1 MISMYTKQEIII
13 RKYREGESQRSIS
26 RALGISRKTVK
37 KYIDEYEKLVRE
49 KQNKEEAIG
58 EYMSRVPEY
67 RQQEVRS
74 KRKLTNEVQE
84 IIDGLLEENRKKL
97 SRGLHKQILK
107 KRDIL
112 EEVQRMGYQIGYTTV
127 CNYIRERE
135 GKNKGEKE
143 SYIRQTC
150 QPGES
155 CEFDWGEV
163 RLVIAGKQERF
174 YMSVFTSAYSNYRY
188 AGLSRREDTLSFEQS
203 HVDFFAHSGG
213 SWKEIVY
220 DNTRV
225 AVARFTGKKEKEP
238 TAALLQLRGY
248 YRFTHRFCNAYR
260 GNEKGHV
267 ERSVEY
273 IRRKA
278 FGLRNSFDT
287 LKQACQHLERVV
299 ERLNDRPQQLTGK
312 TAKELFLEEKGY
324 LWPAPVAMTCS
335 ESREFRVDKYST
347 ISYATNRYSV
357 PERLTGKFVRASI
370 YSDKLELYYERSVVA
385 VHERSYG
392 KHQWIINIE
401 HYLDTFKRK
410 PGALKRSVAL
420 ARSNYLKDLYE
431 KFFFSTPRAFIELLH
446 YCHRHQVSGETLE
459 GSVARLLKSNN
470 GNITTEMIM
479 ALLGNKPQKEHI
491 SFPHKGET
499 VDRSR
504 EQLQQINQLL

>member
-1 MISMYTKQEIII
+1 MYTKQEIII

-37 KYIDEYEKLVRE
+37 KYIDVYEKLVRE
-49 KQNKEEAIG
+49 KQNKEKAIEA
-58 EYMSRVPEY
+58 YMSSAPEY
-67 RQQEVRS
+67 RQQEVRG

-84 IIDGLLEENRKKL
+84 IIDNLLEENRKKL

-112 EEVQRMGYQIGYTTV
+112 EEVQRLGYQVGYTTV
-127 CNYIRERE
+127 CNYIREKE
-135 GKNKGEKE
+135 EKNEKGKE
-143 SYIRQTC
+143 SYIRQSYR
-150 QPGES
+150 PGES

-163 RLVIAGKQERF
+163 RLVIAGKPERL
-174 YMSVFTSAYSNYRY
+174 YMSAFTSAYSNYRY
-188 AGLSRREDTLSFEQS
+188 ADLNMREDTLSFEQA
-203 HVDFFAHSGG
+203 HVDFFAHAGG
-213 SWKEIVY
+213 SWKEMVY

-278 FGLRNSFDT
+278 FGLRTRFDT
-287 LKQACQHLERVV
+287 LKQAREHLERVV
-299 ERLNDRPQQLTGK
+299 ERLNERPQQLTGK

-324 LWPAPVAMTCS
+324 LWPAPVAMICS
-335 ESREFRVDKYST
+335 ESREFRVDKYAT

-357 PERLTGKFVRASI
+357 PDRLTGKFVTANIS
-370 YSDKLELYYERSVVA
+370 SDKIELFYENSVVA
-385 VHERSYG
+385 VHERSYAR
-392 KHQWIINIE
+392 HQWIINIE
-401 HYLDTFKRK
+401 HYLDTFRRK

-420 ARSNYLKDLYE
+420 ARSSYLKELYE

-459 GSVARLLKSNN
+459 GSVARLLESTP
-470 GNITTEMIM
+470 GNITTEMIT
-479 ALLGNKPQKEHI
+479 ALLGNKPQKEQI
-491 SFPHKGET
+491 PSPHKGET
-499 VDRSR
+499 VERSR
-504 EQLQQINQLL
+504 EQLQQITRLL